1 VSAAEGGHG
10 EGTAVPQSTALGLQC
25 FLSIAGTMVGEALG
39 DTLLEKLG
47 AGLLLCVVGA
57 FLSAPGRHHRRRV
70 VAVTLLLA
78 LLELLRRAAG
88 ALAHTRRKSRPAP
101 SSGMPVPASW
111 ATIGLVSLVGFGLGS
126 LGTTAT
132 GGWPDDD
139 PATVAVPA
147 VAGASEAGARARMK
161 QAGLAAT
168 RSTAASATVRRGFAI
183 RTVPAAGAAV
193 RPGSSVALYVSSGA
207 PPSRLSVP
215 AVRGLAERE
224 ARFVLED
231 LGLRVARDEA
241 PSAQIARGRA
251 TGTSPPADARV
262 RSGAR
267 VTLFVSGGPPADE
280 RVAVPRVAGSA
291 ERVALRR
298 LRAAGLDPLARPTP
312 SEDVAA
318 GIAIGTEPTAGARV
332 ERGARVRLLV
342 SSGSQVERVSVP
354 ALTGT
359 SIAVARARLDALGLR
374 SQTATEGSSEPEG
387 TVVRSDPAA
396 GTSVAVGT
404 EVRLIVSNGSLVR
417 VPDVVGMA
425 LDDARTALKRAGLG
439 STQQFV
445 DSTQPQE
452 TVIRTDPAAG
462 SEVPR
467 GTVVSVQASC
477 GSDPCVQVK

>member
-1 VSAAEGGHG
+1 MSAAEGGHG

-25 FLSIAGTMVGEALG
+25 FLSITGTMVGEALG
-39 DTLLEKLG
+39 DTLPEKLG

-78 LLELLRRAAG
+78 LLELVRRAAG
-88 ALAHTRRKSRPAP
+88 ALARTRREPRPAP
-101 SSGMPVPASW
+101 SPGMALPASW
-111 ATIGLVSLVGFGLGS
+111 ATIGLVSIVGFGVGS
-126 LGTTAT
+126 LGTTAI
-132 GGWPDDD
+132 GGWSDDD
-139 PATVAVPA
+139 EPATVAVPA
-147 VAGASEAGARARMK
+147 VAGATEAGARARLQ

-183 RTVPAAGAAV
+183 RTVPPAGTAV

-241 PSAQIARGRA
+241 PSTQIARGRA

-262 RSGAR
+262 RPGSR
-267 VTLFVSGGPPADE
+267 VTLIVSGGPPADE

-298 LRAAGLDPLARPTP
+298 LRAAGLDPLPRPTP
-312 SEDVAA
+312 SQSVAA

-374 SQTATEGSSEPEG
+374 WQIATEGSSEPEG

-396 GTSVAVGT
+396 GASVTVGT
-404 EVRLIVSNGSLVR
+404 EVRLVVSDGSLVR

-425 LDDARTALKRAGLG
+425 LDGARTALKRAGLG

-445 DSTQPQE
+445 DSTQPQG

-462 SEVPR
+462 SEVPPR
-467 GTVVSVQASC
+467 TVVAVQASC
-477 GSDPCVQVK
+477 GSDPCVE

>member
-1 VSAAEGGHG
+1 MSAAEGGHG
-10 EGTAVPQSTALGLQC
+10 EGTAVSQPTALGLQC

-39 DTLLEKLG
+39 DTLPEKLG

-57 FLSAPGRHHRRRV
+57 FLSAPGRHRRRRV
-70 VAVTLLLA
+70 VAVTVLLA

-88 ALAHTRRKSRPAP
+88 ALARTRREPRPAP
-101 SSGMPVPASW
+101 SPGMPVPASW
-111 ATIGLVSLVGFGLGS
+111 AAIGLVSIVGFGLGS
-126 LGTTAT
+126 LATTAT
-132 GGWPDDD
+132 GGWPDDAD
-139 PATVAVPA
+139 AATVAVPA
-147 VAGASEAGARARMK
+147 VAGASEAGARARLR

-183 RTVPAAGAAV
+183 RTVPAAGIAV
-193 RPGSSVALYVSSGA
+193 RAGSSVALYVSSGA
-207 PPSRLSVP
+207 PPSRLGVP

-262 RSGAR
+262 RSGSR
-267 VTLFVSGGPPADE
+267 VTLFVSAGPPADE
-280 RVAVPRVAGSA
+280 RVAVPRVARSA
-291 ERVALRR
+291 ERVALQR

-318 GIAIGTEPTAGARV
+318 GIAIGTEPAAGARV

-342 SSGSQVERVSVP
+342 SSGSRVERVAVP
-354 ALTGT
+354 ALAGT
-359 SIAVARARLDALGLR
+359 AIAVARARLDALGLR
-374 SQTATEGSSEPEG
+374 SQTATERSSEPEG

-404 EVRLIVSNGSLVR
+404 QVRLAVSNGGLVR
-417 VPDVVGMA
+417 VPDVVGLA

-439 STQQFV
+439 STQRFV
-445 DSTQPQE
+445 DSAQAQG
-452 TVIRTDPAAG
+452 TVIGTDPAAG
-462 SEVPR
+462 TEVPR
-467 GTVVSVQASC
+467 GTVVALQASC
-477 GSDPCVQVK
+477 GSDPCVE